1 MNNNRDRVHGSESN
15 HEPDE
20 TLDQVPAQADPPVA
34 PPSSADEPTL
44 APESRPA
51 SDSWSSPQS
60 ETGSTNVT
68 AASEQP
74 TIAPNSDA
82 THVPSGDHGAGTF
95 RLSSYRDATEIRSGR
110 HGRILDIAANSLANR
125 ARSSFP

>member
-1 MNNNRDRVHGSESN
+1 MNNDRDRVHSSESN

-74 TIAPNSDA
+74 TIAPNWPQLQDLRYRNKEGVLFQRQVQQPVRK
-82 THVPSGDHGAGTF
+82 TY
-95 RLSSYRDATEIRSGR
+95 RLYLGR
-110 HGRILDIAANSLANR
+110 
-125 ARSSFP
+125 